1 MKRLVALM
9 LSVCLLAG
17 CGGGSASAS
26 SGTEAAPQPAPTAAP
41 QTLTVCAATG
51 SDTAAVRAVEGYAQA
66 QGVTLE
72 YTDDAQSAG
81 LVLLPAAPAQDGGW
95 LDFGSDDL
103 LTAAASRAGL
113 DGQEGVTALPI
124 GRSLYGYWADRAM
137 LEELLGGD
145 AVSDLQAASWSEWRD
160 LAQTV
165 TGWIATPT
173 AARVTLNGHAY
184 TLPAQKSDR
193 TAALSGVFE
202 TPDPA
207 NSAAGTE
214 NTAALYT
221 GVLLAAG
228 QTRSA
233 ATLTGPLN
241 GLFSALA
248 LERVY
253 QVKAEGQALFRRGF
267 LADLAAGM
275 DEDAAA
281 RLVSLPLKCDFVQED
296 LSTDEYNLTG
306 LMNYP
311 VFAAPAWLAIPA
323 SASAEQ
329 AKAGAAAILWLY
341 TSEAGE
347 QVLSG
352 DLLLVTPWGTASDAT
367 APAAMQIAQVGTGIL
382 PGVTLDSATAQALA
396 DAGAA
401 LYYLEDGTARTDW
414 GKPARQAWLQDVI
427 AVLDNTNAQP

>member
-1 MKRLVALM
+1 
-9 LSVCLLAG
+9 
-17 CGGGSASAS
+17 
-26 SGTEAAPQPAPTAAP
+26 
-41 QTLTVCAATG
+41 
-51 SDTAAVRAVEGYAQA
+51 
-66 QGVTLE
+66 
-72 YTDDAQSAG
+72 
-81 LVLLPAAPAQDGGW
+81 
-95 LDFGSDDL
+95 
-103 LTAAASRAGL
+103 
-113 DGQEGVTALPI
+113 
-124 GRSLYGYWADRAM
+124 
-137 LEELLGGD
+137 
-145 AVSDLQAASWSEWRD
+145 
-160 LAQTV
+160 
-165 TGWIATPT
+165 
-173 AARVTLNGHAY
+173 
-184 TLPAQKSDR
+184 
-193 TAALSGVFE
+193 
-202 TPDPA
+202 
-207 NSAAGTE
+207 
-214 NTAALYT
+214 
-221 GVLLAAG
+221 
-228 QTRSA
+228 
-233 ATLTGPLN
+233 
-241 GLFSALA
+241 
-248 LERVY
+248 
-253 QVKAEGQALFRRGF
+253 
-267 LADLAAGM
+267 M

>member
-1 MKRLVALM
+1 MAGPGPDGDRLDCNAHGGAGDPQRP
-9 LSVCLLAG
+9 CLHAPRAKIRPH
-17 CGGGSASAS
+17 CG
-26 SGTEAAPQPAPTAAP
+26 
-41 QTLTVCAATG
+41 
-51 SDTAAVRAVEGYAQA
+51 
-66 QGVTLE
+66 
-72 YTDDAQSAG
+72 
-81 LVLLPAAPAQDGGW
+81 
-95 LDFGSDDL
+95 
-103 LTAAASRAGL
+103 
-113 DGQEGVTALPI
+113 
-124 GRSLYGYWADRAM
+124 
-137 LEELLGGD
+137 
-145 AVSDLQAASWSEWRD
+145 
-160 LAQTV
+160 
-165 TGWIATPT
+165 
-173 AARVTLNGHAY
+173 
-184 TLPAQKSDR
+184 
-193 TAALSGVFE
+193 FE

-352 DLLLVTPWGTASDAT
+352 DLLLVTPWGTASNVN
-367 APAAMQIAQVGTGIL
+367 P
-382 PGVTLDSATAQALA
+382 A